1 MSDYSYFTKISLVD
15 ILMDLLR
22 RRLNSKNVSGHEHCS
37 TKGTIKRIQTETNTH
52 THKYIYTLLS
62 V

>member
-15 ILMDLLR
+15 LLMDLLR
-22 RRLNSKNVSGHEHCS
+22 RRLNSKKVAGHCS
-37 TKGTIKRIQTETNTH
+37 TKGTIKRIQTDTDTNTH
-52 THKYIYTLLS
+52 TQYIYTLLS